1 MTTEK
6 PEKVKLDFYALGKV
20 DKMPDIQM
28 YNTNKGIS
36 DRANNILERNTFS
49 LNSSKLENLQ
59 QNYKKLHCLSEMN
72 NESNNYLKPLA
83 LYNHKEKYNIK
94 DDMTNQET
102 YKLAKNKFFANDK
115 VSKLQ
120 PGEGLSKS
128 DFVSKKQEAGNIRK
142 LRNDDLPQSTEKMI
156 DHNLYF
162 DKNNKQMIR
171 FPKGH
176 WGASSE

>member
-1 MTTEK
+1 
-6 PEKVKLDFYALGKV
+6 
-20 DKMPDIQM
+20 MPDIHM

-59 QNYKKLHCLSEMN
+59 KNYKTLHSLSEMN
-72 NESNNYLKPLA
+72 KESNNYLKPIEI
-83 LYNHKEKYNIK
+83 YNHKEKYSIK

-115 VSKLQ
+115 ESKLQ
-120 PGEGLSKS
+120 PGEGVSKA
-128 DFVSKKQEAGNIRK
+128 DYINKKQEIGNIRRI
-142 LRNDDLPQSTEKMI
+142 RNDNVSHSTEKVI

-162 DKNNKQMIR
+162 DKNNKEMIR
-171 FPKGH
+171 FPKGY
-176 WGASSE
+176 WGASAE